1 MSTQFDVRLFIAEDA
16 EAVSGIARQVRDMLD
31 QALPDRY
38 LLQIIDVVS
47 NPERAEREQVLMT
60 PTLVLRYGHEECRM
74 IGDPTNLAKLRA
86 LLPS

>member
-1 MSTQFDVRLFIAEDA
+1 MSTEFDVRLFITEDA
-16 EAVSGIARQVRDMLD
+16 EAVSGIARQVRDILD
-31 QALPDRY
+31 QALRDRY

-60 PTLVLRYGHEECRM
+60 PTLVLRYDHEERRM